1 MLKISYKTSRNS
13 ILKVCETT
21 LYNAKLR
28 ETTQNYS
35 KLRETM
41 KTLLKQLWSF
51 RFWYNFYRI
60 RPYNNYIVKKYK
72 LYKHTI
78 LFHEIQFKLI
88 LCSILAPKYYIRVP
102 VCTVDENN
110 KINAHLF
117 CVFVHGGL
125 IRVYKTKKLVLPIFK
140 FWLQNTILEFLFAQ
154 WTKTQ

>member
-1 MLKISYKTSRNS
+1 MQNYTIQ
-13 ILKVCETT
+13 CETT
-21 LYNAKLR
+21 RNYKKLR